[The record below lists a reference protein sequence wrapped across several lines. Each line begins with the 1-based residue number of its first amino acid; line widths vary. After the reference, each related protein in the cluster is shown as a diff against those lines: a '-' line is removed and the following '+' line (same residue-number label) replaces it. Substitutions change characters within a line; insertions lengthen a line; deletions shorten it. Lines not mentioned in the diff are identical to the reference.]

1 MATIRAKRPSALR
14 QFVRVAWQG
23 RTYRSLL
30 YDFLA
35 FPLGIFYFT
44 VLVTLIS
51 VGVGMLPI
59 VIGAGILALTGVI
72 WWWLGEGERWLATS
86 LLGIPI
92 TPPPSPV
99 VHPNPTLWDRSR
111 AYLLYGATWKRLAFL
126 ILKFPIGIILFV
138 VVVTGLSVGLAL
150 TLVPLAY
157 FINYSIFTSW
167 HIAGQGVTTTIWGQ
181 RIILDGTWRWEDFA
195 LLLPSTLVGIVV
207 LLGVLHSFNGLAWVN
222 GQLAR
227 ALLGASEGELRL
239 AEARTTAAQA
249 RERADAAE
257 RSQRALIINA
267 SHELRTPLAS
277 VRAHVDA
284 LSMTVATGTPLSDEE
299 AQRYLGVISRES
311 SRLGSLV
318 DDLLLLAGSD
328 TGQVPLVFGA
338 MDAAAIARE
347 VCDALAPL
355 AERERRVRLVCEVA
369 PSPFAWGDRLRLSQI
384 LMNLVR
390 NGILYTPE
398 GGIVAV
404 QVRPHDERFVAVIV
418 ADTGMG
424 IAPEDLPHVFERFY
438 RTDASRARASG
449 GFGLGLA
456 ISHDLAQL
464 MGGDL
469 RVSSIPGE
477 GSTFTLLLPLAPSPA
492 A

>member
-1 MATIRAKRPSALR
+1 MATVAQTPPSAVR

-30 YDFLA
+30 YDVLA

-44 VLVTLIS
+44 TLVTLIS
-51 VGVGMLPI
+51 VGIGLLPI
-59 VIGAGILALTGVI
+59 VVGVGLLGVTGVA
-72 WWWLGEGERWLATS
+72 WWWLGEGERWLATT
-86 LLGIPI
+86 LLGVPI
-92 TPPPSPV
+92 TSPPSPV
-99 VHPNPTLWDRSR
+99 DRPNPTLWDRAR
-111 AYLLYGATWKRLAFL
+111 AYLIYAPTWKRLAFVM
-126 ILKFPIGIILFV
+126 LKFPIGIILFV
-138 VVVTGLSVGLAL
+138 VVVTGLSVSLAL
-150 TLVPLAY
+150 ALEPLGY
-157 FINYSIFTSW
+157 LINYSIISSW
-167 HIAGQGVTTTIWGQ
+167 HLAGEGRTVTIWGQ
-181 RIILDGTWRWEDFA
+181 QIIGDGTWRWGDFL
-195 LLLPSTLVGIVV
+195 LLLPSVPVGVV
-207 LLGVLHSFNGLAWVN
+207 ALLGVLHGFNGLAWVN

-239 AEARTTAAQA
+239 AEARTAAAQA
-249 RERADAAE
+249 RARADAAE
-257 RSQRALIINA
+257 RSQRALIVNA

-284 LSMTVATGTPLSDEE
+284 LNMTVAAGTPLSSEE
-299 AQRYLGVISRES
+299 AQRYLTVISRES
-311 SRLGSLV
+311 GRLGSLV

-338 MDAAAIARE
+338 MDVAAIARE

-355 AERERRVRLVCEVA
+355 AERERRVRLLCEADAA
-369 PSPFAWGDRLRLSQI
+369 PLAWGDRLRLSQI

-404 QVRPHDERFVAVIV
+404 QVRPHDARFVAVVV

-424 IAPEDLPHVFERFY
+424 IAPEDLPHVFDRFY

-469 RVSSIPGE
+469 RVSSIVGE
-477 GSTFTLLLPLAPSPA
+477 GSTFTLLLPLAPAPA

>member
-1 MATIRAKRPSALR
+1 MTTMRATQPSVLR

-30 YDFLA
+30 YNFLA
-35 FPLGIFYFT
+35 FPLGIFYFV

-51 VGVGMLPI
+51 TGIGMLPI
-59 VIGAGILALTGVI
+59 VVGAGILALAGVI
-72 WWWLGEGERWLATS
+72 WWWMGEGERWLATS
-86 LLGIPI
+86 LLGIAI
-92 TPPPSPV
+92 MPPPSPLDR
-99 VHPNPTLWDRSR
+99 PNPTLWERTR
-111 AYLLYGATWKRLAFL
+111 AYLLYGATWKRLAFVL
-126 ILKFPIGIILFV
+126 LKFPIGIILFV

-150 TLVPLAY
+150 TLEPLGY
-157 FINYSIFTSW
+157 LINYSIFTSW
-167 HIAGQGVTTTIWGQ
+167 HIAGQGVTVTLWGQ
-181 RIILDGTWRWEDFA
+181 QIIMGSTWHWGDFL
-195 LLLPSTLVGIVV
+195 LLLPSVPVGIV
-207 LLGVLHSFNGLAWVN
+207 LLLSVLHGFNGLAWVN
-222 GQLAR
+222 GQFAR

-249 RERADAAE
+249 RDRADAAE

-284 LSMTVATGTPLSDEE
+284 LTMTVAAGTPLSAEE
-299 AQRYLGVISRES
+299 AQRYLAVISRES
-311 SRLGSLV
+311 GRLGSLV

-355 AERERRVRLVCEVA
+355 AERERGVRLVCEVEA
-369 PSPFAWGDRLRLSQI
+369 APFAWGDRLRLSQI

-404 QVRPHDERFVAVIV
+404 QVRPHDERFVAIVV

-424 IAPEDLPHVFERFY
+424 IAPEDLPHVFDRFY

-456 ISHDLAQL
+456 ISHDLAHL

-469 RVSSIPGE
+469 RVSSIPSE
-477 GSTFTLLLPLAPSPA
+477 GSTFTLLLPLAPAPA